1 VTGRLAGKVAL
12 VTGAARGI
20 GRACA
25 LAFAR
30 EGADLVLLDVAQ
42 DIPEVGYP
50 LGTAGQLAH
59 TAGQCR
65 ELGSSVQEVR
75 ADLRD
80 HPAIEQAVAE
90 AVARFGVI
98 DVLVNNAG
106 IAGPAG
112 KPVHEYSEIE
122 WELMIAINLT
132 GAWRM
137 IRAVGALMVQQRSG
151 SVINVA
157 STAGVV
163 GYPRFAS
170 YVAAKHGLVGLTK
183 AAALDL
189 APHGV
194 RVNGLCPGSVRD
206 DQELEGR
213 MLSEIAR
220 CQGMHPAEYETIFA
234 QQQPGNALV
243 EPRDVAEAA
252 VWLATDESRHAT
264 GCIVTID
271 GAFTAR

>member
-12 VTGAARGI
+12 VTSAARGI

-25 LAFAR
+25 LAFVR
-30 EGADLVLLDVAQ
+30 EGADLVLLDIAR

-65 ELGSSVQEVR
+65 ELGSTVWEVQ

-80 HPAIEQAVAE
+80 PTAVEHAVSE

-98 DVLVNNAG
+98 DTLVNNAG
-106 IAGPAG
+106 VIGPAG
-112 KPVHEYSEIE
+112 KPVHEHSESE

-137 IRAVGALMVQQRSG
+137 IRAVGALMVRQRRG
-151 SVINVA
+151 SVINMA
-157 STAGVV
+157 STGGVV
-163 GYPRFAS
+163 GYPRFAG
-170 YVAAKHGLVGLTK
+170 YVAAEHGLVGLTK
-183 AAALDL
+183 AAALDF

-194 RVNGLCPGSVRD
+194 RVNALCPGSVRD

-213 MLSEIAR
+213 MLSEIGR
-220 CQGMHPAEYETIFA
+220 CLAVDPAKHENIFA
-234 QQQPGNALV
+234 QQQPGGALV
-243 EPRDVAEAA
+243 EVHDVAGAA

-264 GCIVTID
+264 GSIVTID

>member
-1 VTGRLAGKVAL
+1 MTARLAGKVAV

-25 LAFAR
+25 LAFAT
-30 EGADLVLLDVAQ
+30 EGADLVLLDVAR

-65 ELGSSVQEVR
+65 KLGSSVQAVQ

-80 HPAIEQAVAE
+80 AAAIEHAMAE

-106 IAGPAG
+106 IAGPSG
-112 KPVHEYSEIE
+112 KPVHEYTESE
-122 WELMIAINLT
+122 WELMIAINLS
-132 GAWRM
+132 GSWRM
-137 IRAVGALMVQQRSG
+137 MRAVGPLMVGRGSG

-157 STAGVV
+157 STAGTV
-163 GYPRFAS
+163 GYPRFAG

-194 RVNGLCPGSVRD
+194 RVNVLCPGSVRD
-206 DQELEGR
+206 DQQLEGR

-220 CQGMHPAEYETIFA
+220 CQGLDVAEYETIFA

-243 EPRDVAEAA
+243 EACDVAEAA
-252 VWLATDESRHAT
+252 VWLATDASRHAT
-264 GCIVTID
+264 GSIVTID